1 MFLKDVNLKMSKR
14 NILQELNRL
23 QTIPEEKP
31 PEFNDEFDQELH
43 DFLVEFNL
51 IPKPKEITFVF
62 KNGVNKTITL
72 Q

>member
-14 NILQELNRL
+14 ILLKELNKL

-31 PEFNDEFDQELH
+31 ENNNDEFDQELY